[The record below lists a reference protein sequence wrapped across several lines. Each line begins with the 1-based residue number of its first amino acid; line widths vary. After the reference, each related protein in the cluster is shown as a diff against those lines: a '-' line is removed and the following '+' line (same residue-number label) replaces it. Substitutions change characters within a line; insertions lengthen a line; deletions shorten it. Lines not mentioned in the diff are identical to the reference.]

1 MVREI
6 CATLLTLCSTFL
18 SGFDFNYTDNKQE
31 LFVRGIA
38 ECTVSV
44 NQTLPPHARVPVL
57 ISVAQAILESDW
69 GKSRFAREANNF
81 YGIIET
87 DPTEPHIKSLN
98 SEILLR
104 EYRRKCES
112 VEDYIELLNRG
123 SSFEKFREERIKQVM
138 VTREVDYDKLTDSL
152 KLFAIDPFYT
162 EKLKEIITLLQEEY
176 FKG

>member
-1 MVREI
+1 MN
-6 CATLLTLCSTFL
+6 A
-18 SGFDFNYTDNKQE
+18 
-31 LFVRGIA
+31 
-38 ECTVSV
+38 
-44 NQTLPPHARVPVL
+44 
-57 ISVAQAILESDW
+57 
-69 GKSRFAREANNF
+69 
-81 YGIIET
+81 
-87 DPTEPHIKSLN
+87 
-98 SEILLR
+98 EILLK

-138 VTREVDYDKLTDSL
+138 VTREVDYNKLADSL